1 MKNRFSKT
9 IAHTGILATI
19 ILLSG
24 IIKIP
29 SVFPGGEFQLS
40 APIAVLICALF
51 GFNTY
56 ITVGVLAS
64 VLGLI
69 LGLTNIFN
77 IIIAMTF
84 RLVVGLIIA
93 VGGKNFLT
101 LIVAGPIGTIMARL
115 TLAQITQVDWQILV
129 IAAVPGM
136 LYTAITILVAYKP
149 AQILFKR
156 MNL

>member
-40 APIAVLICALF
+40 APIAVLI
-51 GFNTY
+51 GFKTY
-56 ITVGVLAS
+56 ITAGVLAS